1 LETLMLGEFGGKWL
15 DRYHQ
20 QLAKE
25 LRSQGWS
32 QMEIASI
39 TGTTQSTVSRMLSK
53 PVFTIGSSSDDV
65 IVDAWAQESAQT
77 LTQIGPNAEVIRQRL
92 ILEIQFN
99 NGHTYRSD
107 KTLTGIDLDSNQE
120 REALL
125 QRLDWSVGRLDAN
138 RLTNYI
144 PAVGMN
150 IATCVERATKPEDI
164 AAYPGRL
171 TIVGGELR
179 NHEDPEFGASQHLA
193 KLLLDAKIVDRAKMA
208 IMNIKPPMLN
218 GLVDRGD
225 IDYLS
230 DELEFKLA
238 ISKKG
243 VLQKHIGRID
253 IILDEGDFG
262 WEPALYILAH
272 NTMEL
277 IERCHE
283 IIDGMNTA

>member
-1 LETLMLGEFGGKWL
+1 
-15 DRYHQ
+15 
-20 QLAKE
+20 
-25 LRSQGWS
+25 
-32 QMEIASI
+32 
-39 TGTTQSTVSRMLSK
+39 
-53 PVFTIGSSSDDV
+53 
-65 IVDAWAQESAQT
+65 
-77 LTQIGPNAEVIRQRL
+77 
-92 ILEIQFN
+92 
-99 NGHTYRSD
+99 
-107 KTLTGIDLDSNQE
+107 
-120 REALL
+120 
-125 QRLDWSVGRLDAN
+125 
-138 RLTNYI
+138 
-144 PAVGMN
+144 MN

-230 DELEFKLA
+230 DELGFKLA

-283 IIDGMNTA
+283 IIDGMNTV